1 MGSQRVR
8 HNCATEQQEGAHM
21 CFLFLPFGFNE
32 LKSTF
37 LKFLPN
43 FALALLSEATQMM
56 AFVSLRMTL
65 SHPHAV
71 VSTWQLCC
79 F

>member
-1 MGSQRVR
+1 
-8 HNCATEQQEGAHM
+8 M

-37 LKFLPN
+37 LKFPPK

-56 AFVSLRMTL
+56 AFVSLRMT
-65 SHPHAV
+65 
-71 VSTWQLCC
+71 
-79 F
+79 